1 MSNQE
6 PHLSNIKL
14 FSRKSQLVSSRG
26 RARSF
31 SPTVFASSSTPS
43 TTLARSPSPR
53 RPRADPDQKLKRA
66 LHNGDSLQHHKHDL
80 RDWDHGISESSSRN
94 KCSRLGVCSL
104 KFLEVEGQYLDH
116 DGQSILQVLNRMR
129 TGECEPC
136 HARFSALSDHMPRMP
151 LPRRLGMSPITIVGA
166 GFENG

>member
-31 SPTVFASSSTPS
+31 SPTVFASNSTPS

-53 RPRADPDQKLKRA
+53 CPSIDPDQKLKRA

-80 RDWDHGISESSSRN
+80 RDCDHGMSWSRN

-129 TGECEPC
+129 TEPC
-136 HARFSALSDHMPRMP
+136 QI
-151 LPRRLGMSPITIVGA
+151 LGTLRSYAKNASPTASGN
-166 GFENG
+166 ESY